1 MNKSTI
7 LIGVF
12 TCFRVFKPQGRCNL
26 WIQITITSMT
36 HLVHV
41 CFPTLTKQ
49 RYRPAYRRL
58 CILQTTALSSCRS
71 CRSVAWLWISD
82 CMSHDDCVF
91 WQSLCACV
99 CIYIYVIRVDQILG
113 KGQIPIDK
121 KIREKLLPDGE
132 SLEGMSML
140 GRVCKVERQVSPK
153 TEKST
158 CICKIM
164 LQSCSHSPLSL
175 SLSLFQV
182 TSIESKLDSLL
193 DVYRQLLHKGPSA
206 LHLSSLPLLQLDN
219 HQRCS
224 SNVLGRE
231 PSSPQEAHPV
241 SHGGDGTGHSFSG
254 NPRGGLR
261 LILAP
266 ADDDDDAPDSEP
278 PSYPPSTASLSP
290 SPLLP
295 PESPH
300 PPHHLLT
307 PRRSHFPD
315 LPPPPSTAGFTLQL
329 PPILHPSGHRCSS
342 ETLNHEVV
350 GGTQMD
356 EGRSGPS
363 VVVDAGEEPDGPNQE
378 RLHSRKGVW
387 PRRPLSL
394 EVNPLLLLSPS
405 LDQVPPDWEAAL
417 DKSVSVNNL
426 SQPPADCA
434 AAASLS
440 SPFNNSSSS
449 NGSVAGDAHST
460 LSDWDATELFISD
473 CKLKPTKEHL
483 DFLSP
488 EPSTASNQVP
498 TAEADHR
505 SQRSPDFLWQSKHL
519 ELA

>member
-1 MNKSTI
+1 MY
-7 LIGVF
+7 V
-12 TCFRVFKPQGRCNL
+12 
-26 WIQITITSMT
+26 
-36 HLVHV
+36 
-41 CFPTLTKQ
+41 
-49 RYRPAYRRL
+49 
-58 CILQTTALSSCRS
+58 
-71 CRSVAWLWISD
+71 
-82 CMSHDDCVF
+82 
-91 WQSLCACV
+91 
-99 CIYIYVIRVDQILG
+99 YVIRVDQILG
-113 KGQIPIDK
+113 KGQIPVDK
-121 KIREKLLPDGE
+121 KIRDKLLPDGE

-153 TEKST
+153 NEKSI

-164 LQSCSHSPLSL
+164 LQSCSHSPFP
-175 SLSLFQV
+175 LFFSQV

-224 SNVLGRE
+224 SNVLGRD

-241 SHGGDGTGHSFSG
+241 SSAGGVTGHAFSG

-266 ADDDDDAPDSEP
+266 ADDDDDAPDSAP

-300 PPHHLLT
+300 PPQHLLT

-329 PPILHPSGHRCSS
+329 PPILHPSSHRCSS
-342 ETLNHEVV
+342 DTLNHEVA
-350 GGTQMD
+350 GGAQMD
-356 EGRSGPS
+356 EGCSGPS
-363 VVVDAGEEPDGPNQE
+363 VVVDTGEEPDGPNQE
-378 RLHSRKGVW
+378 RLHSRKGAW

-394 EVNPLLLLSPS
+394 EVNPLLLLSPN
-405 LDQVPPDWEAAL
+405 LDQVPSDWEGTL

-426 SQPPADCA
+426 SQTLADRA
-434 AAASLS
+434 TATSLS

-449 NGSVAGDAHST
+449 NGSAAANAHSA

-473 CKLKPTKEHL
+473 CKLEPTEEHL

-488 EPSTASNQVP
+488 QSSAAAEEEP
-498 TAEADHR
+498 H
-505 SQRSPDFLWQSKHL
+505 SQRSPDFLRQSQHIQ
-519 ELA
+519 LA

>member
-1 MNKSTI
+1 M
-7 LIGVF
+7 
-12 TCFRVFKPQGRCNL
+12 C
-26 WIQITITSMT
+26 
-36 HLVHV
+36 VH
-41 CFPTLTKQ
+41 
-49 RYRPAYRRL
+49 
-58 CILQTTALSSCRS
+58 
-71 CRSVAWLWISD
+71 
-82 CMSHDDCVF
+82 
-91 WQSLCACV
+91 
-99 CIYIYVIRVDQILG
+99 VIRVDQILG
-113 KGQIPIDK
+113 KGQIPMDK
-121 KIREKLLPDGE
+121 KIRDKLLPDGE

-140 GRVCKVERQVSPK
+140 GRVCKVERQVSLK
-153 TEKST
+153 K
-158 CICKIM
+158 M
-164 LQSCSHSPLSL
+164 RRVYVYVRSCCNPALTRPFL
-175 SLSLFQV
+175 YFFPQV

-231 PSSPQEAHPV
+231 PSSPQDDHPV
-241 SHGGDGTGHSFSG
+241 SSGGGGTGHSFSG
-254 NPRGGLR
+254 NPRAGLR

-266 ADDDDDAPDSEP
+266 ADDDDDPPDSAP

-315 LPPPPSTAGFTLQL
+315 LPPPPSTTGFTLQL
-329 PPILHPSGHRCSS
+329 PPILQPSGHRCSS
-342 ETLNHEVV
+342 DTLNHEVV
-350 GGTQMD
+350 GGAQMD

-363 VVVDAGEEPDGPNQE
+363 VVVNAGEEPDGPNQE

-405 LDQVPPDWEAAL
+405 LDQAASDWEAAL

-426 SQPPADCA
+426 SQPPAERA
-434 AAASLS
+434 TTAASLS

-449 NGSVAGDAHST
+449 NGSAAGNAHSA

-473 CKLKPTKEHL
+473 CKLEPTEEHL

-488 EPSTASNQVP
+488 EPRAD
-498 TAEADHR
+498 AEEEPR
-505 SQRSPDFLWQSKHL
+505 SQRSPDFLLQSQHIQ
-519 ELA
+519 LA